1 MYNHVHVYC
10 NHLHKIYMYTY
21 IYIYCI
27 WFLKCWGEHEETCAE
42 LHQRCSGWRSKC
54 WVSTSGKSHFGLVRN
69 SFALRMACERQAASE
84 VLEDRDRNHV
94 EDPHLQV
101 TTGTSHWKI
110 YPHIP
115 LSISVHR
122 SSYGVHS
129 SSISLLL
136 RVRCLYPMLS
146 LVSLCAS
153 NRQKIRYLNHFFP
166 PRKSGEE
173 WLGCRKECQKFRFE
187 SVACAALLPWPFR
200 TLSSL
205 MPLLL

>member
-1 MYNHVHVYC
+1 MIPEMLRRAWGNMRRTSSAVLWLKVQV
-10 NHLHKIYMYTY
+10 LGLY
-21 IYIYCI
+21 IWKKSFRPCSQFVCFKDGLRKASSQ
-27 WFLKCWGEHEETCAE
+27 WSSGRPGQEPCWGPSSA
-42 LHQRCSGWRSKC
+42 
-54 WVSTSGKSHFGLVRN
+54 SHDWYQPLKN
-69 SFALRMACERQAASE
+69 
-84 VLEDRDRNHV
+84 N
-94 EDPHLQV
+94 
-101 TTGTSHWKI
+101 
-110 YPHIP
+110 PHIP

-187 SVACAALLPWPFR
+187 SVACAALLPWLFR